1 MAKTEVYSWRLSPV
15 LKSRL
20 EEAARSEEKS
30 LAELLDGIAREWL
43 LRSRSSGDETE
54 QQRLHEAAM
63 RLAGSVELGDPDL
76 STRVRERVRE
86 KLNRRADG

>member
-30 LAELLDGIAREWL
+30 LAELLDSIAWDWL
-43 LRSRSSGDETE
+43 TRSKGGDGEAE
-54 QQRLHEAAM
+54 QWVLHEAAK
-63 RLAGSVELGDPDL
+63 RLAGSVELDDPDL

-86 KLNRRADG
+86 KLRRRGSG